1 MHFPPIKRLSLLAAA
16 LLFAACTQPGGLA
29 PASLTAT
36 GASAAM
42 TVSPAEF
49 LARCD
54 TDLRAVRA
62 DIQVLKRLPPTKS
75 LEPLDAYDAAS
86 KLLRDAD
93 GRAGLAAELHPDK
106 ALREAAEKC
115 GQDVDTLSTEL
126 SLDRGVYEALSRI
139 DPQPL
144 DAPTR
149 YYLERTLRDFRL
161 AGVDRDDATRAR
173 LKALGDELTKLSQ
186 EFGKNIR
193 EGVRTLEVDPSEL
206 AGLPADFLK
215 AHPPGP
221 AGKVVLKTDNPDYVP
236 VMSYARNPAVRER
249 FWRLYGNRAYPAN
262 IATLDRILARRYE
275 MARLLGYANWAD
287 YITANKMI
295 GNGRNAGEFIEKIAA
310 AADTRAKRDYAD
322 MLARKRRD
330 EPGANEVRS
339 WDSNYLSERIRAE
352 QYNVDSQEVRP
363 YFQYDNVKKG
373 VLDISARLFGIRFE
387 RIADAKV
394 WHPDVETYDVFDGRR
409 RLGRIYLDMHPR
421 ENKYKHYAHGTLL
434 HGKRGVSLP
443 ESVLMCNFRQPT
455 ATDPGLLE
463 YSDVRTFFH
472 EFGHLVHAIVSGQ
485 GRWSGTS
492 GITTERDFVEA
503 PSQMLEE
510 WIRDPKVLQTFAVH
524 YQTKQP
530 IPTALAERLV
540 KAGEVN
546 RGLGVRTQ
554 MWLAAISLQFH
565 NRDPKNLDTTALMHE
580 LQRRYTP
587 YEPVPENHFQ
597 AAFGH
602 LDGYSAVYYTY
613 MWSLVIAKD
622 MYSEFAKG
630 DIMDPA
636 VALKYRRMVLEP
648 GGSKP
653 AADLVKDFLGRPYA
667 FTSYERWLNQD

>member
-1 MHFPPIKRLSLLAAA
+1 MHSSLHRLSLLAAA
-16 LLFAACTQPGGLA
+16 LLFTACSQPGALA
-29 PASLTAT
+29 PEGMVAT
-36 GASAAM
+36 GASAAT

-49 LARCD
+49 LVRCD

-62 DIQVLKRLPPTKS
+62 DIQALKGLPPTRS
-75 LEPLDAYDAAS
+75 LGPLDAYDAAS

-115 GQDVDTLSTEL
+115 GQNVDTLSTEL

-144 DAPTR
+144 DASTR

-173 LKALGDELTKLSQ
+173 LKTISDELTKLSQ

-193 EGVRTLEVDPSEL
+193 EGVRTLEVDPAEL

-215 AHPPGP
+215 AHPAGPG
-221 AGKVVLKTDNPDYVP
+221 GKVILKTDNPDYVP
-236 VMSYARNPAVRER
+236 VMNYARNSAVRER
-249 FWRLYGNRAYPAN
+249 FWKLYGNRAYPAN

-295 GNGRNAGEFIEKIAA
+295 GNGQNAEEFIERIAA
-310 AADTRAKRDYAD
+310 AAGPRAKRDYD
-322 MLARKRRD
+322 EMLARKRRD
-330 EPGANEVRS
+330 EPGATEVRS
-339 WDSNYLSERIRAE
+339 WDSSYLSERIRAE
-352 QYNVDSQEVRP
+352 QYSVDSQEVRP

-373 VLDISARLFGIRFE
+373 VLNISAKLFGIRFE

-421 ENKYKHYAHGTLL
+421 DNKYKHYAHGTLL
-434 HGKRGVSLP
+434 HGKRGASLP

-587 YEPVPENHFQ
+587 YEPVAENHFH

-636 VALKYRRMVLEP
+636 VAMKYRRMVLEP